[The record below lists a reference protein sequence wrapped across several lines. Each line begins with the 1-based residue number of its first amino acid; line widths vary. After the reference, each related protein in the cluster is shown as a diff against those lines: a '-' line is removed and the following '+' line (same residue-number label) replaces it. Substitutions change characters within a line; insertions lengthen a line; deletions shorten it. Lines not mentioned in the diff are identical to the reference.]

1 MANFI
6 TRPSIEEV
14 VEYYRAYD
22 LVGRPGCGSWFPC
35 DKDGNIKFADMT
47 EAAKQNYQ
55 KALEAVKTGEMED
68 NGVEERRHTY
78 RVPGL
83 IACDRCG
90 HQVDIDDSWLNCCEH
105 CGADYDGSGNLL
117 APRSQWGEETGE
129 SLADILGPG
138 DPDY

>member
-22 LVGRPGCGSWFPC
+22 YVGRPGCGWWFRC
-35 DKDGNIKFADMT
+35 DKDGNIPSSEKS
-47 EAAKQNYQ
+47 EAYEKAM
-55 KALEAVKTGEMED
+55 KALQSGEVDD
-68 NGVEERRHTY
+68 NGVQERRWTY
-78 RVPGL
+78 RVPGV
-83 IACDRCG
+83 ISCDRCA
-90 HQVDIDDSWLNCCEH
+90 HQVDIDDSWLNTCPH